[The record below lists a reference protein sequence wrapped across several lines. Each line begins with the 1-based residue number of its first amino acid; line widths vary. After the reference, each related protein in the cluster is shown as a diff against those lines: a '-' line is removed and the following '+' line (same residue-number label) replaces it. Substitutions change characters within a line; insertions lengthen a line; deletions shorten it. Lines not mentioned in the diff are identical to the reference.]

1 MAAPSGKDENK
12 DIQDLVL
19 GAPEAGTSS
28 SKQKNLGKVIKPPFL
43 LVYLMSTLNDMP
55 SWSTAALTR
64 RGNKLAPVNNTTK
77 LSRLKFQLATLLET
91 TSWSLVSLI
100 CFDQTSKFLNL
111 IQRSAGSR
119 ALLAKLSHSTQR
131 ATFTWRAPLLFVAPL
146 RRYEANS
153 AFFVSLNYPPSIF
166 FLHPKFSC
174 FTTKYPDALVFCWA
188 TTSFWSQG
196 LASTTRTGHL
206 YVLLIL

>member
-1 MAAPSGKDENK
+1 MAKRQNK
-12 DIQDLVL
+12 KIL
-19 GAPEAGTSS
+19 E
-28 SKQKNLGKVIKPPFL
+28 KVIKLPFL
-43 LVYLMSTLNDMP
+43 LVYLMFTLNDMP
-55 SWSTAALTR
+55 SLSAAALTR
-64 RGNKLAPVNNTTK
+64 RGNKLATVNNTTR
-77 LSRLKFQLATLLET
+77 LSPLKFQLATLLES

-131 ATFTWRAPLLFVAPL
+131 ATFTWRAPPLFVAPL

-166 FLHPKFSC
+166 SLHPKFSC

-196 LASTTRTGHL
+196 LATTTRTGHL
-206 YVLLIL
+206 YVLPIL